1 MIMADKI
8 RLDAALVRAQIE
20 RLRTEFPDVWDSEEF
35 AADAL
40 EGETDL
46 YEWLVQ
52 AEAMVL
58 EDELTAQM
66 LVNKVNA
73 YAEHLGKRAKRL
85 NDRAVQLRGVMLAVM
100 EAAGIDKA
108 KLPTATISVKDK
120 PPSVQITDE
129 ALLPLDFIRT
139 TRAPDKTAIAKALKA
154 GETVDG
160 AVLTN
165 GGRTLA
171 IRR

>member
-1 MIMADKI
+1 MADKI

-20 RLRTEFPDVWDSEEF
+20 RLRSEFPDIWDNEEF
-35 AADAL
+35 TADVL

-46 YEWLVQ
+46 YEWLAQ

-58 EDELTAQM
+58 EDELTAEM
-66 LVNKVNA
+66 LADKVKG
-73 YAEHLGKRAKRL
+73 YAERVGGRAKRIAA
-85 NDRAVQLRGVMLAVM
+85 RGEQLRGVMLAVM

-108 KLPTATISVKDK
+108 KLPTATITVKDK
-120 PPSVQITDE
+120 PPAVQITDE
-129 ALLPLDFIRT
+129 AALPLDFIRI

-160 AVLTN
+160 ATLTN
-165 GGRTLA
+165 GGRTLQ